1 VGLMPARFPPRFPF
15 GTAFLSAAS
24 LVVACTA
31 SEAALELSR
40 GAAASEPWRLVTGH
54 VAHFGR
60 NHLAW
65 DLVVFAGLGA
75 IVERRSRAAFLVVTF
90 GSACAIAIAILAAMP
105 EIERY
110 RGLSGVDSALAVY
123 LATHFLVAAE
133 NRAPAARVVA
143 AAALGGFFLKT
154 AWEAATGA
162 TLFVDHTSA
171 GFVPLPLA
179 HLVGG
184 AVGGAVALACA
195 LTRLR
200 RGRRSEAENGA
211 MNMERATRSGRSSP
225 MSPLHSL
232 LQNSPS
238 TRPVTGS
245 MSTSTN
251 DGRAGKPGIVRIE
264 PTIG

>member
-1 VGLMPARFPPRFPF
+1 MGLTSARLPSRFPF

-40 GAAASEPWRLVTGH
+40 DVAASEPWRLVTGH
-54 VAHFGR
+54 FAHFGG

-75 IVERRSRAAFLVVTF
+75 IVECRSRTAFLVVTL
-90 GSACAIAIAILAAMP
+90 GSACAIAVAILAAMP
-105 EIERY
+105 EIDRY
-110 RGLSGVDSALAVY
+110 RGLSGIDSALAVY
-123 LATHFLVAAE
+123 LAAHFLVAAE
-133 NRAPAARVVA
+133 NRPRAARVVA
-143 AAALGGFFLKT
+143 AVALGGFFLKT

-200 RGRRSEAENGA
+200 RGRRSEAENGERR
-211 MNMERATRSGRSSP
+211 MERSSP
-225 MSPLHSL
+225 ISSL
-232 LQNSPS
+232 YFPLQNSPS

-245 MSTSTN
+245 MSTSTK
-251 DGRAGKPGIVRIE
+251 DGRAGNPGIVRIE